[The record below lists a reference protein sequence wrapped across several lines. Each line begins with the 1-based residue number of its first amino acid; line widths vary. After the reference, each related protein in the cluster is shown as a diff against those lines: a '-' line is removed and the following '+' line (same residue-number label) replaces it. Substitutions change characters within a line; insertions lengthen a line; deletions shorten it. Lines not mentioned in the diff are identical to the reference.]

1 MEKNKIAII
10 DPVGEKAGMNYYN
23 LGLLG
28 GLSELGVETHLFS
41 NSRLVQEQ
49 VVLHPYFGLFFRN
62 KAWQAWRETSA
73 FIRSFIKCKL
83 LKVDYV
89 VMHVFSTQFFT
100 FLFFLIAKMMGL
112 RVVAIAHDV
121 SSLAADDN
129 DQNKH
134 WIYNK
139 LSHKVVV
146 HNDFSLQE
154 LKNVL
159 LPQSEQRVAVIQQG
173 GYLSLVDPEISK
185 EGAIEKLGLDKTK
198 KHVLFFGQIKQSKR
212 LDVLIR
218 AMAEVPEAVLI
229 VAGKPWK
236 AGFSQ
241 YQKLIDD
248 LGLTDRVVQM
258 VRFVT
263 DEERELLM
271 KAADI
276 AVFPYEEIYQS
287 AALLMA
293 MTYGLAVITSDIS
306 AFKEVIVNGKNGRLF
321 SSGDAGDL
329 GAVLKDVLANETI
342 LCQLQESAFQ
352 TIKEDFSWL
361 NIAHKYKKTLN
372 L

>member
-1 MEKNKIAII
+1 MEKSKVAII

-41 NSRLVQEQ
+41 NSQLAKEQ
-49 VVLHPYFGLFFRN
+49 VVLHPYFGLFFQN
-62 KAWQAWRETSA
+62 KAWQAWRETTA
-73 FIRSFIKCKL
+73 FIRSFIKCKV
-83 LKVDYV
+83 LKMDYV

-112 RVVAIAHDV
+112 RIIAIAHDV

-129 DQNKH
+129 DRNKQ

-139 LSHKVVV
+139 LSYKVVV
-146 HNDFSLQE
+146 HNEFSLQE
-154 LKNVL
+154 LKKVL
-159 LPQSEQRVAVIQQG
+159 LPNSDERVAVIQQG
-173 GYLSLVDPEISK
+173 GYLSLVNSEVTK
-185 EGAIEKLGLDKTK
+185 AVAIEKLGLDQSK
-198 KHVLFFGQIKQSKR
+198 KHILFFGQIKQSKR
-212 LDVLIR
+212 LDVLIQS
-218 AMAEVPEAVLI
+218 MVEVPEAVLI
-229 VAGKPWK
+229 IAGKPWK
-236 AGFSQ
+236 ADFSQ

-248 LGLTDRVVQM
+248 LGLADRVVQM

-306 AFKEVIVNGKNGRLF
+306 AFKEVITDGENGRIF
-321 SSGDAGDL
+321 TSGDAGDL
-329 GAVLKDVLANETI
+329 GVVLRGVLSDEAVL
-342 LCQLQESAFQ
+342 CRLQESAYQ
-352 TIKEDFSWL
+352 TIHEDFSWL
-361 NIAHKYKKTLN
+361 NIADKYKKTLN